1 MSRRITLLNQ
11 VEPTEPGEVCDKA
24 EALRQ
29 VYQSLANGS
38 KMVVN
43 VSGGKDGLATLLIAR
58 YEMNLQPEQL
68 IVHYQILPEAWP
80 GTYDYIQGI
89 CQQLGV
95 VFWSDG
101 CDYGGYECSEC
112 GFRYTS
118 VLPEQLVC
126 PKCKTSTGV
135 EIGRLQGV
143 LDLVE
148 HRQMWPDSRVRF
160 CTDYTKI
167 RVFNRRMKQEL
178 ATIGPTPIV
187 VLGERWR
194 ESNNRRDLP
203 WLRERPNFNTR
214 QVHMLEY
221 RPILNYRRIETFR
234 KLRQYGITPHYA
246 YFNQGMTDHQMYE
259 LDQEG
264 GPRCSCVMCVF
275 AQSEHVRQAYKLEQV
290 KPIIDRG
297 IAVEAAIHRSWKYRE
312 SLTEAVQ
319 SLQVATL
326 NREDFL

>member
-1 MSRRITLLNQ
+1 MTRRITLLNQ
-11 VEPTEPGEVCDKA
+11 VELSEPDGIPDKK
-24 EALRQ
+24 EALTQ
-29 VYQSLANGS
+29 VYQAQSNGS
-38 KMVVN
+38 KMIVN

-80 GTYDYIQGI
+80 GTLEYVAKI

-95 VFWSDG
+95 TFWSDG
-101 CDYGGYECSEC
+101 CDYGGYECSVC
-112 GFRYTS
+112 HFRYTS
-118 VLPEQLVC
+118 VLPQQLVC
-126 PKCKTSTGV
+126 PKCKTPSGLEV
-135 EIGRLQGV
+135 SRLQGV
-143 LDLVE
+143 LDLVA
-148 HRQMWPDSRVRF
+148 HRRMWPDSRVRF

-167 RVFNRRMKQEL
+167 RVFNKRMKQER
-178 ATIGPTPIV
+178 ATIGPTPIA

-221 RPILNYRRIETFR
+221 RPILGYRRIEAFR
-234 KLRQYGITPHYA
+234 KLREYGVSPHYA
-246 YFNQGMTDHQMYE
+246 YFAQGMTEHQMYE
-259 LDQEG
+259 LDEEG

-275 AQSEHVRQAYKLEQV
+275 AHREHVRRAYQLEEV

-297 IAVEAAIHRSWKYRE
+297 IAIETQTHHRWKNRE
-312 SLTEAVQ
+312 SLAEAVQ
-319 SLQVATL
+319 LLQVATL